1 MHLKHWQMPLKE
13 QEMQNND
20 SLLCASLCSRFLV
33 AQVLA
38 DLVVLNS
45 LLFYHR
51 PSFASAWDLR
61 PTRPGCHGCSLTPS
75 ELDSYLSQFLLSSV
89 KELFWPNLLP

>member
-20 SLLCASLCSRFLV
+20 SLLCASLCARFLV
-33 AQVLA
+33 VQVLA

-51 PSFASAWDLR
+51 PSCCFCLGSSPHKAWLPR
-61 PTRPGCHGCSLTPS
+61 LFSNAFRAGF
-75 ELDSYLSQFLLSSV
+75 LS
-89 KELFWPNLLP
+89 